1 MIRNTAETDTPRK
14 QDGCADD
21 DKKGKGSYSLK
32 AWAGLKDPRVVRVS
46 RSFGGKDRHSKVR
59 TIKGLR
65 DRRVRLSVSTAIQL
79 YDLQDRLGL
88 NQPSKVV
95 DWLIKA
101 AQHEI
106 DELPPLPI
114 PQECDFNFQ
123 ASISNSDL
131 EGDRYSGV
139 QSLSSLSNK
148 RSAMEAVADPD
159 EKSIVKLQFGSQDIA
174 LRSDQFGSE
183 KEMTNQEKS
192 SSCKRYE
199 LGSQSAPYVVQGS
212 QIVNPFHLPHQ
223 PPYPSLLINT
233 LSSNPYIQRD
243 SSQFLP
249 HLGAQPHSL
258 QAHENNGCSNNSVVS
273 SLSLSSGSHLLLYQ
287 PLQGQSSS
295 PSFVT
300 TPALE
305 LDHSRPQLNHPQLL
319 NMSLQTSQAT
329 SPSAPFGNLGQ
340 SFRHAYGAITS
351 NLHHYQQNISHSPD
365 TSEKGKNVRS

>member
-1 MIRNTAETDTPRK
+1 MIRNSAETVTPRK
-14 QDGCADD
+14 QEGCAEDE
-21 DKKGKGSYSLK
+21 KKAKGSYSLK
-32 AWAGLKDPRVVRVS
+32 AWAGLKDPRIVRVS

-114 PQECDFNFQ
+114 PQECDFSFQ

-131 EGDRYSGV
+131 DGDRYSGV
-139 QSLSSLSNK
+139 QSLNLLSNK
-148 RSAMEAVADPD
+148 SGAMEGAVVSDPD
-159 EKSIVKLQFGSQDIA
+159 EKSIARLQFGSHDIA

-183 KEMTNQEKS
+183 KEMINQEKS
-192 SSCKRYE
+192 SASCKRYE
-199 LGSQSAPYVVQGS
+199 QGSQSSPQLLHNS
-212 QIVNPFHLPHQ
+212 QIMSPFHLPHQ
-223 PPYPSLLINT
+223 PSYPSLLINA
-233 LSSNPYIQRD
+233 LPSNPFAQRD
-243 SSQFLP
+243 SSHFLA
-249 HLGAQPHSL
+249 HLGAQTHSV
-258 QAHENNGCSNNSVVS
+258 QAHENNSCSNNSVFS
-273 SLSLSSGSHLLLYQ
+273 SLSLSSGSHLLFYQ
-287 PLQGQSSS
+287 PIQGQPSS

-300 TPALE
+300 TPLE
-305 LDHSRPQLNHPQLL
+305 LDHSRQLSHPQLL
-319 NMSLQTSQAT
+319 NMSLQSAQPT
-329 SPSAPFGNLGQ
+329 SPSSTFGNLSQ
-340 SFRHAYGAITS
+340 SFRHPYGAIAS

-365 TSEKGKNVRS
+365 TSEKGKNV